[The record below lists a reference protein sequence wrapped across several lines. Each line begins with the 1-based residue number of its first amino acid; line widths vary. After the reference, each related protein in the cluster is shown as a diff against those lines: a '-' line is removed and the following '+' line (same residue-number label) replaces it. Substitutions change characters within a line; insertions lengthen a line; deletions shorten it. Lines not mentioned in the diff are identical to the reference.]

1 MDLNHGP
8 PRYKLG
14 ALPTELQAE
23 ITPRFYRYLGK
34 KETLLP
40 LSPPFLIH
48 SVYDE

>member
-23 ITPRFYRYLGK
+23 NQSILYAKSKKRNPCIPLYEYLVQS
-34 KETLLP
+34 L
-40 LSPPFLIH
+40 
-48 SVYDE
+48 YDE

>member
-23 ITPRFYRYLGK
+23 NQSILYATEKKRNPCTTLSIYLVQ
-34 KETLLP
+34 
-40 LSPPFLIH
+40 